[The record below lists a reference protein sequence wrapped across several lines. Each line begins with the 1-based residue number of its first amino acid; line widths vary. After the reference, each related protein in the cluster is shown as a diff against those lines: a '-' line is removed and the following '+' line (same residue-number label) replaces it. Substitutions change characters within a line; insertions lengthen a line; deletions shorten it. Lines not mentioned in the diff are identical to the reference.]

1 VGDRIKLRTITINQP
16 QGGETGAAKKLADE
30 VLKKIESGA
39 SFEEMAGV
47 YSEGLQRTEG
57 GDRGWIEREKTDLKK
72 ELVDAAFD
80 LKAGERSGVIEFPEA
95 CFLLQVDEVQPAHV
109 RPLSEVRDEIE
120 KTLKAQEAVRLEKK
134 WIDRLKNKSFVR
146 YF

>member
-1 VGDRIKLRTITINQP
+1 MI
-16 QGGETGAAKKLADE
+16 
-30 VLKKIESGA
+30 
-39 SFEEMAGV
+39 SFAEMASV
-47 YSEGLQRTEG
+47 YSEGSQRAEG
-57 GDRGWIEREKTDLKK
+57 GDRGWVERDKTDLKK
-72 ELVDAAFD
+72 ELVEAAFA

-95 CFLLQVDEVQPAHV
+95 CFLLQADDVRQAHV

-120 KTLKAQEAVRLEKK
+120 KVLKAQEGVRLEKK

>member
-1 VGDRIKLRTITINQP
+1 
-16 QGGETGAAKKLADE
+16 
-30 VLKKIESGA
+30 
-39 SFEEMAGV
+39 
-47 YSEGLQRTEG
+47 
-57 GDRGWIEREKTDLKK
+57 LKK
-72 ELVDAAFD
+72 ELVDAAFS

-95 CFLLQVDEVQPAHV
+95 CFLLQVDEVRTAHV